1 MRAILA
7 LSCSLTVARART
19 GASRRDGAGPA
30 AATCLD
36 VETAGCLGRSNTTTR
51 PNETWAILQPEHC
64 GTHTSY
70 RYIRA
75 SLPVKR
81 CLHSHSNPGTTSLG
95 CDTARLTVI
104 LAANPY
110 RRAISHASWQK
121 AISGVRET
129 YDEAGSKSKISGITV
144 ASTSRGGRVG
154 RCPRGTPAASTR
166 PPHADAATTPRG
178 VNAPVGPT
186 RRRRD
191 RRADAATAP
200 RRRVDTT
207 KRYHDRSE
215 ADEIAAFRAFVAQ
228 GRISLKSIVA
238 AFAPRPD
245 WFVVRTNHLQA
256 DSDRLFDRLGFQRR
270 AINATVRDH
279 CVSSCNEKRVSLSSR
294 DSFAFYDAATERAVF
309 RRWADDFAFFGYSN
323 SSRDMFL

>member
-7 LSCSLTVARART
+7 LAVACALT
-19 GASRRDGAGPA
+19 GARGDGGGPA
-30 AATCLD
+30 TATCLD
-36 VETAGCLGRSNTTTR
+36 VEAAGCLGRSNTTTR

-95 CDTARLTVI
+95 CHTARLTVI

-129 YDEAGSKSKISGITV
+129 
-144 ASTSRGGRVG
+144 
-154 RCPRGTPAASTR
+154 
-166 PPHADAATTPRG
+166 
-178 VNAPVGPT
+178 
-186 RRRRD
+186 
-191 RRADAATAP
+191 
-200 RRRVDTT
+200 
-207 KRYHDRSE
+207 YHDRSE

-256 DSDRLFDRLGFQRR
+256 DFDRLFDRLGFQRR